1 MGTGESVPPSPF
13 LFKDMVTIKFYKYTG
28 RPRTVN
34 KTLGESTDISGVL
47 RDNFNMIKPVITIR
61 KQDVSNFNYCFIPDF
76 NRYYFIEE
84 VTLQNKNEY
93 EMQLSLDV
101 LKTYES
107 QILDATGRV
116 TERDNPN
123 PYISNRDTVYNRQPN
138 FEKLDFPNTD
148 LLSEDGTITMVTIK
162 GES

>member
-1 MGTGESVPPSPF
+1 
-13 LFKDMVTIKFYKYTG
+13 MVTIQFYKYTG

-107 QILDATGRV
+107 EILAATGRV
-116 TERDNPN
+116 TESDTPD
-123 PYISNRDTVYNRQPN
+123 PYISNRETVFDRQPN
-138 FEKLDFPNTD
+138 FEKVPFAETG
-148 LLSEDGTITMVTIK
+148 LLNETGDIIMVTLK
-162 GES
+162 GTTEN

>member
-1 MGTGESVPPSPF
+1 
-13 LFKDMVTIKFYKYTG
+13 MVTIQFYKYTG

-47 RDNFNMIKPVITIR
+47 YDNFNMIKPVITIR

-101 LKTYES
+101 LKTYET

-116 TERDNPN
+116 TEQDNPD
-123 PYISNRDTVYNRQPN
+123 PYISNRETVYKRTPN
-138 FEKLDFPNTD
+138 FEKVPFAETG
-148 LLSEDGTITMVTIK
+148 LLNENGGIIMVTLK
-162 GES
+162 GTTEN